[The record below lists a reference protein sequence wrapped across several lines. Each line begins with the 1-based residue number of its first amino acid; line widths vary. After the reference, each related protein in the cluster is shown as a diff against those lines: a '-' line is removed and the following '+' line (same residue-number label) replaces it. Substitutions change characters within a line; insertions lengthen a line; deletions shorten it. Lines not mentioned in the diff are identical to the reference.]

1 MKQDFYCRF
10 EKGDF
15 MYSAENIATIFNFRN
30 QIPTRYEYEGNKP
43 SDELILEALDLVR
56 KFTKC
61 IESKITLDIEE
72 IDTVI
77 RFTWNIG
84 DFGIIQYTLSE
95 DYLKLWVIDDDSEVL
110 VNNVELDHNDYESVC
125 FITKHY
131 IKMIRKSI
139 GEVNE
144 QRRIY

>member
-1 MKQDFYCRF
+1 
-10 EKGDF
+10 
-15 MYSAENIATIFNFRN
+15 MYTEENISTIFDFRN
-30 QIPTRYEYEGNKP
+30 QTPTSYEYEGNRP

-56 KFTKC
+56 KFTNCPKPEIVLG
-61 IESKITLDIEE
+61 IEG

-77 RFTWNIG
+77 RFTWSVG

-95 DYLKLWVIDDDSEVL
+95 DYLKLYVIDDNSEVL

-144 QRRIY
+144 

>member
-1 MKQDFYCRF
+1 
-10 EKGDF
+10 
-15 MYSAENIATIFNFRN
+15 MYSAENIATIFDFRN
-30 QIPTRYEYEGNKP
+30 QTPTNYDYKGDKP

-56 KFTKC
+56 KFTNC
-61 IESKITLDIEE
+61 PEPEIILGIEGIE
-72 IDTVI
+72 TVI
-77 RFTWNIG
+77 RFTWNVG

-95 DYLKLWVIDDDSEVL
+95 DYLKLWVIDDNSEVL

-139 GEVNE
+139 GETNE
-144 QRRIY
+144 

>member
-1 MKQDFYCRF
+1 
-10 EKGDF
+10 

-30 QIPTRYEYEGNKP
+30 QMPTSYEYEGNKP

-61 IESKITLDIEE
+61 IEPEITLGIEG

-84 DFGIIQYTLSE
+84 DFGFIQYTLSE
-95 DYLKLWVIDDDSEVL
+95 DNLKLYVIDDNSNVL

-131 IKMIRKSI
+131 IKIIRKSI

-144 QRRIY
+144 